1 MVSDGLISR
10 RLICVV
16 QTDDWDREKLAINA
30 KIAKH
35 TRAAKEY
42 DDQAANAEGG
52 AKLFHQD
59 NAALARKMKDE
70 AQHKLIRHE
79 EKVANLNREPLLPV
93 IDEAFRNKAILE
105 QQLQDVRSAHAA
117 ALSALDTAQ
126 RVTGADPNQQKD
138 EIQSA
143 ESLDSRLNAAQ
154 QARDEA
160 QRAVLAAE
168 ARKRNAQEELERIQR
183 EARAREHE
191 LSKQELTKAQAYRD
205 ILQTE
210 ESRHREKCQGIQTL
224 IDAKTKE
231 MHQTMADIHAIGL
244 PAEFADMFSL
254 SPAHADQNFV
264 RSMMMD

>member
-1 MVSDGLISR
+1 M
-10 RLICVV
+10 CVV
-16 QTDDWDREKLAINA
+16 QTDDWDREKLTIDA

-42 DDQAANAEGG
+42 DQQAANAEGD

-59 NAALARKMKDE
+59 NAALAREMKDE
-70 AQHKLIRHE
+70 AEYDLIRHE
-79 EKVANLNREPLLPV
+79 ENVALWNREETARKRL
-93 IDEAFRNKAILE
+93 IDEVFANKERLE
-105 QQLQDVRSAHAA
+105 EQLRDARSVHAA
-117 ALSALDTAQ
+117 ALSVLDTAQ
-126 RVTGADPNQQKD
+126 RVTGVDPNQQKD
-138 EIQSA
+138 EVQSA
-143 ESLDSRLNAAQ
+143 ESLQSRLNAAQ
-154 QARDEA
+154 QAHDKA
-160 QRAVLAAE
+160 HFAVLAAE
-168 ARKRNAQEELERIQR
+168 ARKREAQEDLEKIQR

-224 IDAKTKE
+224 IDAKTQE
-231 MHQTMADIHAIGL
+231 IHQTIADIDAIGI

-264 RSMMMD
+264 RSKIMD